1 MDAFVKSL
9 LRTFFG
15 ELGAKPFFLAVL
27 LTAWVAT
34 WEGTRLAKGGHQR
47 HHQLMVL
54 VGILAGLLLHSILVA
69 FHIISTSGSPAFG
82 FTGAMLLVG
91 LGAKVQLEL
100 RYAQDREA
108 SLSEEGKAAMKNEK
122 DEVFNPLA
130 APLTAPTQ
138 SPWNRFAFRT
148 QPAPPAEGYGSTS
161 APTTATEQEP
171 VKLVEEDRLPVY
183 TLFVAGFI
191 SMTLAFLVQVGEA
204 SSLELGEQKDFML
217 ILSSNIGYFLST
229 CIAVLIGY
237 LMESVLHP
245 DVWVLFAAELGFFAM
260 ALVCFSQAV
269 LGLSSLKATLAL
281 LQALST

>member
-15 ELGAKPFFLAVL
+15 ELGAKPFFLALL

-54 VGILAGLLLHSILVA
+54 VGTLAGLLLHSILVA
-69 FHIISTSGSPAFG
+69 FHTISKSGSPAFG

-91 LGAKVQLEL
+91 LGMKVHLEL

-108 SLSEEGKAAMKNEK
+108 SLSEEGKAVMKKEK

-130 APLTAPTQ
+130 APLTAPNQT
-138 SPWNRFAFRT
+138 PWNRFAFRT
-148 QPAPPAEGYGSTS
+148 QPQPPPAEGYGSTS
-161 APTTATEQEP
+161 APTAAEPEP
-171 VKLVEEDRLPVY
+171 VKPVEEDRLPIY
-183 TLFVAGFI
+183 TLFFAGFL

-204 SSLELGEQKDFML
+204 SSLQLGEQKDFML

-245 DVWVLFAAELGFFAM
+245 DIWVLFAAELGFFAM

-269 LGLSSLKATLAL
+269 LGLNSLKATLAL